1 MLLTNNVAAF
11 VVLFEDMVTLL
22 EDLRQLSAQLSVQ
35 VAAADSTADGPPCY
49 QVAALGGLDTLL
61 RESGDESRFCY
72 GSFFLSNMVAYVCV
86 CVCVVRGRLC
96 VLSRVMYPCSVV
108 PVVLLTTSLTVV
120 LIACSLPSVP
130 ASPSCNLLFDVSTLE
145 ECCTLQVNDASLTV
159 CKQFLAWPFLIDY
172 IDCPHCFRCFSPVSR
187 RPSLVCASVI
197 STSLSF

>member
-11 VVLFEDMVTLL
+11 VVLFEDMATLL

-96 VLSRVMYPCSVV
+96 VLSRVM
-108 PVVLLTTSLTVV
+108 SLTVV

-187 RPSLVCASVI
+187 RPSLVFASVI